1 MPKILVTAQKGLIQ
15 KAGTSATNGT
25 ITGNRTYV
33 HPTVLEGKNAYHL
46 SASDSGGLFV
56 LGGKGAGADGFAVT
70 DVTAMI
76 PAMTTANIGW
86 HATFVIT
93 GALESGR
100 NHHIRTQD
108 SDDRF
113 RLSVAGIDGTEPTLL
128 ATDDNTG
135 PYNILTASVDV
146 SDADDSAVFEITY
159 IAANKAVVF
168 GNVLS

>member
-15 KAGTSATNGT
+15 KAGTTATNGT

-33 HPTVLEGKNAYHL
+33 YPTVLEGKNALHL

-56 LGGKGAGADGFAVT
+56 LGGKGAGAEGSAVT
-70 DVTAMI
+70 DVTCMI
-76 PAMTTANIGW
+76 PAMSTANIGW
-86 HATFVIT
+86 HATFAIT
-93 GALESGR
+93 GALESAR

-113 RLSVAGIDGTEPTLL
+113 SISVSGIDGTEPTLL
-128 ATDDNTG
+128 ATDDKSG
-135 PYNILTASVDV
+135 PDNILTASVGVADV
-146 SDADDSAVFEITY
+146 DDSAVFEITY